1 MTESQ
6 EIGSC
11 NYLAECGFKLL
22 AAASHPTLGTPP
34 GLELDEQFQ
43 RLSYLLYILLQMY
56 TWGLYPDICIGRI
69 HLGIHLRTTDCLEDG
84 WLNWRDKKSF

>member
-43 RLSYLLYILLQMY
+43 RLSYLLYILCKCTLGAY
-56 TWGLYPDICIGRI
+56 IPIFVLAGSIWGFICAPQIV
-69 HLGIHLRTTDCLEDG
+69 
-84 WLNWRDKKSF
+84 WRMAG